1 MALVVQKFGG
11 TSVASI
17 EHIERV
23 AKRIAGYRDRGDE
36 VVVVVSAMGK
46 ETDRLDELAKSV
58 GDSDADFRREVDVL
72 LSTGEQVTA
81 AVLSMVLTKMGYPAK
96 SFTGGQVKILTDAS
110 HTQAR
115 ILDLDTDNL
124 RRELSQ

>member
-36 VVVVVSAMGK
+36 VVVVVSAMRG
-46 ETDRLDELAKSV
+46 DVRLVHVYK
-58 GDSDADFRREVDVL
+58 
-72 LSTGEQVTA
+72 QNKPVTYEIIC
-81 AVLSMVLTKMGYPAK
+81 KPC
-96 SFTGGQVKILTDAS
+96 
-110 HTQAR
+110 
-115 ILDLDTDNL
+115 
-124 RRELSQ
+124 

>member
-36 VVVVVSAMGK
+36 VVVVVSVFFNDIDG
-46 ETDRLDELAKSV
+46 V
-58 GDSDADFRREVDVL
+58 F
-72 LSTGEQVTA
+72 
-81 AVLSMVLTKMGYPAK
+81 
-96 SFTGGQVKILTDAS
+96 
-110 HTQAR
+110 
-115 ILDLDTDNL
+115 
-124 RRELSQ
+124 